1 MRRTDSLEKTWC
13 WERLRAEEKGVTE
26 DEMVGWHHRLSEHE
40 SEQTPWDS
48 GGQESLLCCSPWDH
62 KELDMT
68 EQLNNNVPWEKAHIQ
83 LPCHVEDTT
92 TLSILL
98 GCQST
103 SPGLRAYTAQEMSCT
118 KVYLQCPGGDTS
130 NSTIFFFLKPNIN
143 WAIYPCRKL
152 TTEEKNLAYFQ
163 GSYARARLPPTL
175 PICAD
180 IKETKTK
187 VSKGLR
193 GKEASL
199 QKKPGPPLSKG

>member
-130 NSTIFFFLKPNIN
+130 NSTIFFFKNQI
-143 WAIYPCRKL
+143 L
-152 TTEEKNLAYFQ
+152 TELFIHAENL
-163 GSYARARLPPTL
+163 
-175 PICAD
+175 
-180 IKETKTK
+180 
-187 VSKGLR
+187 
-193 GKEASL
+193 L
-199 QKKPGPPLSKG
+199 QKRKTWPTFKDLMLERGYHPHSQFVLI